1 MALPTQQAPLAATK
15 TSRYRRPALTR
26 QQRRAL
32 AARQGHRSAYW
43 MAAPASLLLLLFL
56 IVPVLLAFGLSFTNA
71 RLISPNPPRFVGLDN
86 FVRAFTADPTF
97 IRSLINTF
105 VFAAVVVPVQA
116 GLALVMAILVNQKLR
131 GVTWFRVIFFVPVV
145 TSIVVIS
152 ILWDFMY
159 QDNGLINSMID
170 TITFGAFQGTDW
182 LGNTDTALGAII
194 LLSIWQ
200 AVGFHMIIWL
210 SGLQTIPEEL
220 YEAARMDGANG
231 WQQFKDVTWPGL
243 RSTMVFILVTITIA
257 ALGLF
262 VQIDVMTQ
270 GGPRNAT
277 TTLVYHAVQQGYRR
291 QETGYGAAIS
301 LIFFVIVLLIALVQR
316 YLTREK
322 D

>member
-1 MALPTQQAPLAATK
+1 MAIPAQQITPHSLPDDGAAPT
-15 TSRYRRPALTR
+15 TR
-26 QQRRAL
+26 QKRRARS
-32 AARQGHRSAYW
+32 AREGHRSAYW
-43 MAAPASLLLLLFL
+43 MVAPATLLLLLFL
-56 IVPVLLAFGLSFTNA
+56 VVPVLLAFGLSFTNA

-86 FVRAFTADPTF
+86 FVRAFSNDPTF
-97 IRSLINTF
+97 VRSLINTF
-105 VFAAVVVPVQA
+105 LFAAVVVPLQS

-131 GVTWFRVIFFVPVV
+131 FVTWFRVVYFIPVV

-159 QDNGLINSMID
+159 QRNGLINSILQ
-170 TITFGAFQGTDW
+170 TLTFGAVEGTNW
-182 LGNTDTALGAII
+182 LGNTSTALPAII
-194 LLSIWQ
+194 VLSIWQ

-220 YEAARMDGANG
+220 YEAARMDGANA

-243 RSTMVFILVTITIA
+243 RSTMVFILVTITIQ

-270 GGPRNAT
+270 GGPRDAT

-301 LIFFVIVLLIALVQR
+301 LIFFVIVLVIALVQR
-316 YLTREK
+316 WLTREK

>member
-1 MALPTQQAPLAATK
+1 MVTPATF
-15 TSRYRRPALTR
+15 
-26 QQRRAL
+26 
-32 AARQGHRSAYW
+32 
-43 MAAPASLLLLLFL
+43 LLLLFL
-56 IVPVLLAFGLSFTNA
+56 VIPVFLAFGLSFTNA
-71 RLISPNPPRFVGLDN
+71 RLISPNPPRFVGMDN

-97 IRSLINTF
+97 VRSLINTF

-159 QDNGLINSMID
+159 QGDGLINSMIE
-170 TITFGAFQGTDW
+170 TLTFGAFAGTDW

-194 LLSIWQ
+194 VLSIWQ

-220 YEAARMDGANG
+220 YEAARMDGANN
-231 WQQFKDVTWPGL
+231 WQQFKSVTWPGL

-301 LIFFVIVLLIALVQR
+301 LIFFLIVLIIALVQR

-322 D
+322 E

>member
-1 MALPTQQAPLAATK
+1 MTAPGQQISIQAAPDG
-15 TSRYRRPALTR
+15 RRPTAR
-26 QQRRAL
+26 RRRAR
-32 AARQGHRSAYW
+32 AAREGHRSAYW
-43 MAAPASLLLLLFL
+43 MVAPGAVLLLLFL
-56 IVPVLLAFGLSFTNA
+56 VVPVLLAFGLSFTNA

-86 FVRAFTADPTF
+86 FVRAFANDPTF
-97 IRSLINTF
+97 LRSLVNTF
-105 VFAAVVVPVQA
+105 VFAAVVVPLQS

-131 GVTWFRVIFFVPVV
+131 GVTWFRVIFFIPVV

-159 QDNGLINSMID
+159 QENGLVNSMIE
-170 TITFGAFQGTDW
+170 TITFGASQGTDW

-194 LLSIWQ
+194 VLSIWQ

-210 SGLQTIPEEL
+210 SGLQTIPGEL
-220 YEAARMDGANG
+220 YEAARMDGANA
-231 WQQFKDVTWPGL
+231 WQQFTGVTWPGL
-243 RSTMVFILVTITIA
+243 RSTMVFILVTITIQ

-270 GGPRNAT
+270 GGPRDAT
-277 TTLVYHAVQQGYRR
+277 TTLVYHAVRQGYRQ

-316 YLTREK
+316 FLTREK

>member
-1 MALPTQQAPLAATK
+1 MV
-15 TSRYRRPALTR
+15 
-26 QQRRAL
+26 
-32 AARQGHRSAYW
+32 
-43 MAAPASLLLLLFL
+43 APATLLLLLFL
-56 IVPVLLAFGLSFTNA
+56 VVPVLLAFGLSFTNA

-86 FVRAFTADPTF
+86 FVRAFTSDPTF
-97 IRSLINTF
+97 VRSLVNTF
-105 VFAAVVVPVQA
+105 VFAAVVVPLQS
-116 GLALVMAILVNQKLR
+116 GLALLMAILVNQKLR
-131 GVTWFRVIFFVPVV
+131 FVTWFRVVYFIPVV

-159 QDNGLINSMID
+159 QRDGLVNSILD
-170 TITFGAFQGTDW
+170 TLTFGAVQGTNW
-182 LGNTDTALGAII
+182 LGNTSTALPAII
-194 LLSIWQ
+194 VLSIWQ

-220 YEAARMDGANG
+220 YEAARMDGANA

-243 RSTMVFILVTITIA
+243 RSTMVFILVTITIQ

-270 GGPRNAT
+270 GGPRDST

-301 LIFFVIVLLIALVQR
+301 LIFFVIVLVIALVQR
-316 YLTREK
+316 WLTREK

>member
-1 MALPTQQAPLAATK
+1 MTVPTQQVSPHAQPTDRS
-15 TSRYRRPALTR
+15 TRR
-26 QQRRAL
+26 RRRSAR
-32 AARQGHRSAYW
+32 AAREGNRSAYW
-43 MAAPASLLLLLFL
+43 MVSPATFLLLLFL
-56 IVPVLLAFGLSFTNA
+56 IIPVLLAFGLSFTNA

-97 IRSLINTF
+97 VRSLINTF

-116 GLALVMAILVNQKLR
+116 GLALFMAILVNQKLR

-159 QDNGLINSMID
+159 QGDGLINSMID

-194 LLSIWQ
+194 VLSIWQ

-220 YEAARMDGANG
+220 YEAARMDGANA

-270 GGPRNAT
+270 GGPRDST
-277 TTLVYHAVQQGYRR
+277 TTLVFHAVRKGYRE

-301 LIFFVIVLLIALVQR
+301 LIFFVIVLVIALVQR

>member
-1 MALPTQQAPLAATK
+1 MAIPAQQITPHALPDDGAARTG
-15 TSRYRRPALTR
+15 R
-26 QQRRAL
+26 QRRR
-32 AARQGHRSAYW
+32 ARSAREGHRSAYW
-43 MAAPASLLLLLFL
+43 MVAPATILLLLFL
-56 IVPVLLAFGLSFTNA
+56 VVPVLLAFGLSFTNA

-86 FVRAFTADPTF
+86 FVRAFTNDPTF
-97 IRSLINTF
+97 VRSLVNTF
-105 VFAAVVVPVQA
+105 LFAAVVVPLQS

-131 GVTWFRVIFFVPVV
+131 FVTWFRVVYFIPVV

-159 QDNGLINSMID
+159 QRDGLVNSMLD
-170 TITFGAFQGTDW
+170 TLTFGAVQGTNW
-182 LGNTDTALGAII
+182 LGNTSTALPAII
-194 LLSIWQ
+194 VLSIWQ

-220 YEAARMDGANG
+220 YEAARMDGANA

-243 RSTMVFILVTITIA
+243 RSTMVFILVTITIQ

-270 GGPRNAT
+270 GGPRDAT

-301 LIFFVIVLLIALVQR
+301 LIFFVIVLVIALVQR
-316 YLTREK
+316 WLTREK

>member
-1 MALPTQQAPLAATK
+1 MPAQQITPHALPDDDAAATG
-15 TSRYRRPALTR
+15 RAR
-26 QQRRAL
+26 RRARS
-32 AARQGHRSAYW
+32 AREGHRSAYW
-43 MAAPASLLLLLFL
+43 MVAPATLLLLLFL
-56 IVPVLLAFGLSFTNA
+56 VVPVLLAFGLSFTNA

-86 FVRAFTADPTF
+86 FVRAFTSDPTF
-97 IRSLINTF
+97 VRSLVNTF
-105 VFAAVVVPVQA
+105 VFAAVVVPLQS
-116 GLALVMAILVNQKLR
+116 GLALLMAILVNQKLR
-131 GVTWFRVIFFVPVV
+131 FVTWFRVVYFIPVV

-159 QDNGLINSMID
+159 QRDGLVNSILD
-170 TITFGAFQGTDW
+170 TLTFGAVQGTNW
-182 LGNTDTALGAII
+182 LGNTSTALPAII
-194 LLSIWQ
+194 VLSIWQ

-220 YEAARMDGANG
+220 YEAARMDGANA

-243 RSTMVFILVTITIA
+243 RSTMVFILVTITIQ

-270 GGPRNAT
+270 GGPRDST

-301 LIFFVIVLLIALVQR
+301 LIFFVIVLVIALVQR
-316 YLTREK
+316 WLTREK